1 LVHAFSVDVEDWYQ
15 GVPVPAAIKQ
25 RAASRLEIGLNRLL
39 DALAAENAKGTFFI
53 LGPLVRSHPREMR
66 RIADEGHEIGCHGW
80 SHDLVYDMTPERF
93 RQETAEA
100 RDRITDLVGRPVTA
114 YRAAYFSVTRR
125 SLWALEILASLGFL
139 YDSSIFPVRNWR
151 YGIEDFSRDPIRID
165 TPSGSIWEFPIS
177 VMHRFG
183 RTISVTGGAYFRI
196 YPYALTRSNVRRCE
210 RADRPVIFY
219 LHPWELDPDHPR
231 LDFYWKAR
239 LTHYVNLR
247 STAPKLSQLLRDFR
261 FGTIHDVIASE
272 FIGRAHPAAGLTR
285 ETR

>member
-1 LVHAFSVDVEDWYQ
+1 
-15 GVPVPAAIKQ
+15 
-25 RAASRLEIGLNRLL
+25 
-39 DALAAENAKGTFFI
+39 
-53 LGPLVRSHPREMR
+53 
-66 RIADEGHEIGCHGW
+66 
-80 SHDLVYDMTPERF
+80 
-93 RQETAEA
+93 
-100 RDRITDLVGRPVTA
+100 
-114 YRAAYFSVTRR
+114 
-125 SLWALEILASLGFL
+125 
-139 YDSSIFPVRNWR
+139 
-151 YGIEDFSRDPIRID
+151 
-165 TPSGSIWEFPIS
+165 
-177 VMHRFG
+177 
-183 RTISVTGGAYFRI
+183 
-196 YPYALTRSNVRRCE
+196 VRRCE